1 MTPSASGVFTPNHSG
16 DERTMKAGRIQA
28 VLSALA
34 LLAVVAGGLLALQ
47 ACNPQANKLPP
58 QPVSPSM
65 VVTQD
70 GMAYYVKALRIPGT
84 RQELRLKEGETLTW
98 VPLEQVMAV
107 QFSGPVHD
115 TYRQAVIT
123 LTGGERLKAE
133 VYVNFLIEGATD
145 LGYWNMPM
153 SKVASLNLAFD

>member
-1 MTPSASGVFTPNHSG
+1 
-16 DERTMKAGRIQA
+16 MKACRILA
-28 VLSALA
+28 GLRALA
-34 LLAVVAGGLLALQ
+34 LVAVVAGCLMALP

-58 QPVSPSM
+58 LPVSPSM
-65 VVTQD
+65 VITQD
-70 GMAYYVKALRIPGT
+70 GMAFYVKGLRIPGT
-84 RQELRLKEGETLTW
+84 RQELRLREGETLTW
-98 VPLEQVMAV
+98 VPLEQVSAV
-107 QFSGPVHD
+107 QFSGPIQD

-123 LTGGERLKAE
+123 LTGGERLKGE